1 MAGAVRLGVVRQ
13 GRARIGTAGMV
24 RLVRQGKVSFGKARR
39 DMAGV
44 EWRGG
49 VMKGRDRSGMV
60 GHGRHGLV
68 WLGREWPGRE
78 RSGMERL
85 GKVGKAG
92 EADGDW
98 YGRLR

>member
-39 DMAGV
+39 DMAG
-44 EWRGG
+44 
-49 VMKGRDRSGMV
+49 K
-60 GHGRHGLV
+60 
-68 WLGREWPGRE
+68 
-78 RSGMERL
+78 
-85 GKVGKAG
+85 
-92 EADGDW
+92 ADGDW